1 MPITGPQAR
10 AARVLVEWPR
20 DHVARLSGVEVDT
33 LGAFER
39 GKIDPGDAARAAVQA
54 ALESGGAVF
63 IPEDGRQGAG
73 VRLKFTK
80 KDAKQINR
88 MESEG
93 GPVGD
98 DDV

>member
-1 MPITGPQAR
+1 MPITGPQAH

-20 DHVARLSGVEVDT
+20 DHVARLSGMEVET
-33 LGAFER
+33 LAAFER
-39 GKIDPGDAARAAVQA
+39 GKIDPGDAARNAVQA

>member
-1 MPITGPQAR
+1 MTITGPQAC

-20 DHVARLSGVEVDT
+20 NHVARLSGLTIEALT
-33 LGAFER
+33 AFER
-39 GKIDPGDAARAAVQA
+39 GRVHPGAEAVVRLRT

-63 IPEDGRQGAG
+63 IDENGAGAG
-73 VRLKFTK
+73 VRLKF
-80 KDAKQINR
+80 NR
-88 MESEG
+88 RDVRSIVRLENEG

>member
-20 DHVARLSGVEVDT
+20 DHVARLSGLEVET
-33 LGAFER
+33 LTAFER
-39 GKIDPGDAARAAVQA
+39 GKIDPGDDTRKALKA

-80 KDAKQINR
+80 KDARQINLL
-88 MESEG
+88 ESEG
-93 GPVGD
+93 GAVGD

>member
-20 DHVARLSGVEVDT
+20 DHVARLSGVEAKT
-33 LGAFER
+33 LAAFER
-39 GKIDPGDAARAAVQA
+39 GKIDPGDVARDAIQS

-88 MESEG
+88 MENEG